1 MTEYR
6 CVTGSIA
13 GFIQQLAV
21 SYVGRGYWFYVCG
34 RVPDG
39 KDPSSMDAK
48 LIERYGI
55 DLTKW
60 SRARRKRAGL
70 ANMQYLRHGRFFVL
84 LSTHGR
90 HPFFDSEKLC
100 IRDVRRTP
108 VKYGGY
114 AVSYR
119 DGHPHVRI
127 ERREY
132 LRLRSW
138 ILDVA
143 GARGTSGVRAELSGL
158 RFEPYAPVRRQLLN
172 LLRAANRELSE
183 RGHARLAASC
193 LRLRRTVGPVFAAS
207 PAAVSCEHPQV
218 PVQCTSRGST
228 ARPGPGDELGDID
241 PAFAG
246 LAVVDPGLGL
256 AELG

>member
-6 CVTGSIA
+6 CVTKSIA

-21 SYVGRGYWFYVCG
+21 SYVGRGYWFYVAG

-39 KDPSSMDAK
+39 KDPSAVDAK
-48 LIERYGI
+48 LIRRYGI
-55 DLTKW
+55 DVSKW
-60 SRARRKRAGL
+60 ARARRKRSGL
-70 ANMQYLRHGRFFVL
+70 ANMQYIRHGRFFVL
-84 LSTHGR
+84 LSTHGS
-90 HPFFDSEKLC
+90 HPFFESEKPSL
-100 IRDVRRTP
+100 RDVRRTP
-108 VKYGGY
+108 VKYAGY
-114 AVSYR
+114 SVSYR
-119 DGHPHVRI
+119 AGHPHVRI

-138 ILDVA
+138 LLDVA
-143 GARGTSGVRAELSGL
+143 AARGTPGVRAELSSL

-172 LLRAANRELSE
+172 LLRATNRELAE
-183 RGHARLAASC
+183 RGHAKLAPSC
-193 LRLRRTVGPVFAAS
+193 LRLRRTVGPVFMDSAGTAA
-207 PAAVSCEHPQV
+207 CEHTQV
-218 PVQCTSRGST
+218 PVQCSSRGSP

-241 PAFAG
+241 SSFTG